1 MSLPSCRRQRGSR
14 GDRQGLRRRGRRG
27 YGGSRSVMCPYGTLI
42 CHCHLPLAFNVKIK
56 LYLVLGRINQCTFFQ
71 ILILNTYTILGQT
84 VSYMYVCTVCVLY
97 CPLVSIPSNS
107 STTEYKLAT
116 AISSP
121 VHVIRHLGPGSGS
134 NVSSLSAAA
143 LASCPA
149 SSFMLSS
156 CHASPVMDFAF
167 SQTCTLRK
175 DRHVV
180 IHVEGKR
187 VQAGLNLSKIQV
199 F

>member
-1 MSLPSCRRQRGSR
+1 M
-14 GDRQGLRRRGRRG
+14 
-27 YGGSRSVMCPYGTLI
+27 
-42 CHCHLPLAFNVKIK
+42 
-56 LYLVLGRINQCTFFQ
+56 
-71 ILILNTYTILGQT
+71 GQT
-84 VSYMYVCTVCVLY
+84 FRFVLFLSSVLY

-121 VHVIRHLGPGSGS
+121 VHVIRHLGPGLGS
-134 NVSSLSAAA
+134 NISSSSAAA

-180 IHVEGKR
+180 IHVEGRR

-199 F
+199 FWNIRNTKYYSCHKLLNGHVITENRILSSNFIQVWKINKFLPISDFHKQTGKRVYKA

>member
-1 MSLPSCRRQRGSR
+1 M
-14 GDRQGLRRRGRRG
+14 
-27 YGGSRSVMCPYGTLI
+27 
-42 CHCHLPLAFNVKIK
+42 
-56 LYLVLGRINQCTFFQ
+56 
-71 ILILNTYTILGQT
+71 GQT
-84 VSYMYVCTVCVLY
+84 FRFVLFLSSVLY

-107 STTEYKLAT
+107 SITEYKTSLRLLC
-116 AISSP
+116 ISSP
-121 VHVIRHLGPGSGS
+121 VHVIRHLGPGYGS
-134 NVSSLSAAA
+134 NVSSSSAAA

-180 IHVEGKR
+180 IHVEFKQGWTCQKYRYFETSDFCKECRKIRKILLMSQTSQWSCDNGK
-187 VQAGLNLSKIQV
+187 QNSKFQ
-199 F
+199 FYSSLKNK